1 MKAHKAKLIMLVVLA
16 IFVFFFSSD
25 FGLIDVEKT
34 SIITAIAIDKEND
47 EYKVTAQI
55 AVPEATDTNSEN
67 LKSQISGTGSTVGG
81 AIKDLGDLSG
91 WFPKLAFCNLII
103 LGNGL
108 KDENVI
114 KVLDYFAK
122 TLRVQD
128 SALVAMSEKEAYKLL
143 ELATPLDNISSFALQ
158 KILLKNTGFD
168 RDVSSTDVKTFC
180 SGHYSIS
187 GSAIMPIIKAEPAG
201 NGSSS
206 GSSGG
211 ENQTQSVAS
220 SQGQSGEDSRS
231 SSGQDNNKDNLFNAK
246 TTALFKDGKMVG
258 TLDED
263 LTFVYNALHHPF
275 RGTTFSVD
283 KIKFNG
289 QNTNYLLTVLKS
301 TPKLKVKASVNDLTV
316 DISLK
321 LYCKVSDHSADGSDE
336 ALSQNAP
343 LPNDVVA
350 SAQDYFKT
358 ALESLVQKEIDTGC
372 DFLKIKEKL
381 YRFNHKQYSRYK
393 DSFLSQIKSSI
404 TVKVSGQK

>member
-1 MKAHKAKLIMLVVLA
+1 MKAHKAKLIMLIVLA

-34 SIITAIAIDKEND
+34 SIITAIAIDKEQD

-67 LKSQISGTGSTVGG
+67 LKSQISGKGSTVGG

-103 LGNGL
+103 IGNGL
-108 KDENVI
+108 KDDNVI

-180 SGHYSIS
+180 SRHYSIS
-187 GSAIMPIIKAEPAG
+187 GSAIMPIIKSEPAG
-201 NGSSS
+201 EDDSG

-211 ENQTQSVAS
+211 DSSGGGQAS
-220 SQGQSGEDSRS
+220 SQS
-231 SSGQDNNKDNLFNAK
+231 SSGRSEKSSGEEKKKNDSLFNAK

-258 TLDED
+258 TLDEN

-275 RGTTFSVD
+275 KGTTFPVD
-283 KIKFNG
+283 GIKFNG
-289 QNTNYLLTVLKS
+289 QTTNYLLTVLNS
-301 TPKLKVKASVNDLTV
+301 APKLKVKADVNQLML
-316 DISLK
+316 DISLN
-321 LYCKVSDHSADGSDE
+321 LYCKVSDHSADGSE
-336 ALSQNAP
+336 ESLSQNTP
-343 LPNDVVA
+343 LPSDVIE
-350 SAQDYFKT
+350 SAEDYFKT
-358 ALESLVQKEIDTGC
+358 EIEKLIQAEIDTGC
-372 DFLKIKEKL
+372 DFLNIKEKL
-381 YRFNHKQYSRYK
+381 YRFNYKQYSRYK
-393 DSFLSQIKSSI
+393 DSFLSQIKSSVTI
-404 TVKVSGQK
+404 NVSGQK